1 MSNNKENEILSG
13 IIVFLMSPV
22 IIFLMMVNAAYP
34 AMQTWNLW
42 IPDYFGL
49 PELTLPY
56 AVMIILTFSLFRATS
71 TQRVEDNRSK
81 ETKNKDIIM
90 MLLAPWIVYLIALV
104 TYKFFII

>member
-1 MSNNKENEILSG
+1 MNNNKESSILAA
-13 IIVFLMSPV
+13 IIMFLLSPV

-34 AMQTWNLW
+34 AMQAWNLW

-49 PELTLPY
+49 PELSLPY
-56 AVMIILTFSLFRATS
+56 AVILILTFSLFKGTP

-81 ETKNKDIIM
+81 ASKNKDIIM
-90 MLLAPWIVYLIALV
+90 MFLAPWIVYLIALV